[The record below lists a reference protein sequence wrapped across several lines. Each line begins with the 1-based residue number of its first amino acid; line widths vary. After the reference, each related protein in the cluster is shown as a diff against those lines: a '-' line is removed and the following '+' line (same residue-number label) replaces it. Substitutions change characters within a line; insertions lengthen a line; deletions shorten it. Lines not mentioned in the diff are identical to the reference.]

1 MAEENKDAAGVD
13 ITQRG
18 GQQRAGVRRTDGL
31 GEESAKLRHVVK
43 EALGECKHLV
53 LDLGKVTQIDST
65 GLGVLVGLHASARSA
80 GGGIKLANL
89 NPHLRDVLG
98 ITRLLTIF
106 EVFDNAEDAAGTFNP
121 LAGQVT
127 PGEY

>member
-1 MAEENKDAAGVD
+1 MPLELSARSVAGSSVLRCTGR
-13 ITQRG
+13 I
-18 GQQRAGVRRTDGL
+18 VL

-43 EALGECKHLV
+43 EALGENSHIV
-53 LDLGKVTQIDST
+53 LDLGGVTHIDST
-65 GLGVLVGLHASARSA
+65 GLGVLAGLHASAHRA

-106 EVFDNAEDAAGTFNP
+106 EVFDSAEDAAGTFNP

>member
-1 MAEENKDAAGVD
+1 MPLELSTQGVAGSSV
-13 ITQRG
+13 ISCKGRI
-18 GQQRAGVRRTDGL
+18 VL
-31 GEESAKLRHVVK
+31 GDESAKLRHVVK
-43 EALGECKHLV
+43 EALSECNRSV
-53 LDLGKVTQIDST
+53 LDLGGVTHIDST
-65 GLGVLVGLHASARSA
+65 GLGALVGLQASARRS

-89 NPHLRDVLG
+89 NPRLRDVLG

-106 EVFDNAEDAAGTFNP
+106 EVFDNAEDAAGTFDP

>member
-1 MAEENKDAAGVD
+1 MPLELSTRSVAGSSVLRCTGR
-13 ITQRG
+13 I
-18 GQQRAGVRRTDGL
+18 VL

-43 EALGECKHLV
+43 EALGENSHIV
-53 LDLGKVTQIDST
+53 LDLGGVTHIDST
-65 GLGVLVGLHASARSA
+65 GLGVLAGLHASAHRA

-106 EVFDNAEDAAGTFNP
+106 EVFDSAEDAAGTFNP